1 MSQEVLGASLKEWSM
16 IILMVSLAFTFG
28 IVGVGFV
35 IAMWNAPEDAITIS
49 GTFDLGQWQA
59 IVIGIA
65 ITATVLVSQQL
76 TKKDNA
82 IMLSFLKDTFNNGNG
97 STPANKPSP
106 LDELPDMENPEED
119 EVNTLHEEIP
129 DEVPPTRPET

>member
-1 MSQEVLGASLKEWSM
+1 MSQELLGASLKEWSL

-35 IAMWNAPEDAITIS
+35 IAMINAPGDAITIS

-82 IMLSFLKDTFNNGNG
+82 IMLSFLERTFNGSETKPGN
-97 STPANKPSP
+97 TPGPIA
-106 LDELPDMENPEED
+106 DIPDIEEPA
-119 EVNTLHEEIP
+119 TLHEEIP
-129 DEVPPTRPET
+129 AEVPPERPA

>member
-1 MSQEVLGASLKEWSM
+1 MSQELLGASLKEWSL
-16 IILMVSLAFTFG
+16 IILMISLAFTFG

-35 IAMWNAPEDAITIS
+35 IAMINAPGDSITIS

-82 IMLSFLKDTFNNGNG
+82 IMLSFLKETFNNGPN
-97 STPANKPSP
+97 SP
-106 LDELPDMENPEED
+106 PGEAPGPIAEIPDIEEPG
-119 EVNTLHEEIP
+119 TLHEEMP
-129 DEVPPTRPET
+129 EEVPPSRTD

>member
-28 IVGVGFV
+28 IVGVAFV
-35 IAMWNAPEDAITIS
+35 IAMINAPTDAVTIS

-82 IMLSFLKDTFNNGNG
+82 IMLQFLKESLNNSNTNTG
-97 STPANKPSP
+97 PSDNSDDDP
-106 LDELPDMENPEED
+106 T
-119 EVNTLHEEIP
+119 TLHEEMP
-129 DEVPPTRPET
+129 GEVPPSRTS

>member
-28 IVGVGFV
+28 IVGVAFV
-35 IAMWNAPEDAITIS
+35 IAMINAPGDAVTIS

-82 IMLSFLKDTFNNGNG
+82 IMMQFLKETFNNGNG
-97 STPANKPSP
+97 TTPGNTPGP
-106 LDELPDMENPEED
+106 LDDLPDIED
-119 EVNTLHEEIP
+119 VP
-129 DEVPPTRPET
+129 SEVPPSRTD